1 MRAVVLGVGAVGSR
15 AARQLSSPDGP
26 GDLVGF
32 DEVIVCDRQPGRA
45 EIVAGSIGSPAI
57 AADWHPRL
65 LDEADVLVV
74 GAPVVDATLDV
85 IETALGAAV
94 PVVSVA
100 DGMDDVEALLRFD
113 SVARSNHTHLVIGA
127 AMAPGLSDVLARHAA
142 CGFEAVDEVH
152 VAKAGTAGP
161 ACARQR
167 HNALGAEAVDWRDG
181 KWVRRPGGSGR
192 ELCWFPDPVGGQDC
206 YRAHLPDA
214 LLLAPAFPGASR
226 ITARL
231 AATRRD
237 RLTSALPML
246 RRPHPEGGLGAVR
259 VEIRGTRMG
268 ARDVHVLGAIDRPGV
283 AAGAVAAVAAR
294 WVLAGR
300 LSRAGA
306 GGLAELVSDP
316 GPFLAELSRR
326 GVKAAAFEGSA
337 KSG

>member
-15 AARQLSSPDGP
+15 AARQLATPAAP
-26 GDLVGF
+26 GSGCGEFSEIV
-32 DEVIVCDRQPGRA
+32 VCDRLPGRA
-45 EIVAGSIGSPAI
+45 DVVAGSIGAPSV

-65 LDEADVLVV
+65 LDQTDVLVV
-74 GAPVVDATLDV
+74 GAPGVNATLDV
-85 IETALGAAV
+85 IETALGSGI

-100 DGMDDVEALLRFD
+100 DGMADVEALLGFD
-113 SVARSNHTHLVIGA
+113 GTARANETWLVIGA
-127 AMAPGLSDVLARHAA
+127 GMAPGLSDVLARHAA
-142 CGFEAVDEVH
+142 CGFESVDEVH

-161 ACARQR
+161 ACARQH

-181 KWVRRPGGSGR
+181 AWVRRPGGSGR

-214 LLLAPAFPGASR
+214 LLLAPAFPGANR
-226 ITARL
+226 ITARV

-237 RLTSALPML
+237 RFTSALPML

-294 WVLAGR
+294 WALAGR
-300 LSRAGA
+300 LRRHGAAGL
-306 GGLAELVSDP
+306 GELVVDP
-316 GPFLAELSRR
+316 GLFLAELSRR
-326 GVKAAAFEGSA
+326 GVKAAAFEGSN
-337 KSG
+337 KG